1 MKILIIKLGALGDV
15 IMSTPVIKKLQ
26 EHYIGEE
33 IWLLTSTIYKK
44 LFISMNQQ
52 VKISRSKLSNL
63 FSILF
68 ANLSSNFCS
77 VVWSKLKL
85 VFRFFLL
92 LF

>member
-44 LFISMNQQ
+44 LFIN
-52 VKISRSKLSNL
+52 
-63 FSILF
+63 
-68 ANLSSNFCS
+68 
-77 VVWSKLKL
+77 
-85 VFRFFLL
+85 
-92 LF
+92 